1 MKYAHAT
8 ILGASLLVSA
18 SASAEDFGPTA
29 AQQPNVTYRVMT
41 SPSALDAGQNSN
53 YPLDPQHSV
62 PLMSSPSANDV
73 GQNSNYPL
81 DPQHMVAMDNSSV
94 VMPNN
99 NGPVQS
105 ANSLPVSIAP
115 QTRFA
120 NHRTQPV
127 VRGNAATAQR
137 ANPNG

>member
-1 MKYAHAT
+1 MKYVNAA
-8 ILGASLLVSA
+8 ILSGSLLVSA
-18 SASAEDFGPTA
+18 SASAEDFGPSA
-29 AQQPNVTYRVMT
+29 AQQSNVTERVMT

-53 YPLDPQHSV
+53 YPLDPNHT
-62 PLMSSPSANDV
+62 
-73 GQNSNYPL
+73 
-81 DPQHMVAMDNSSV
+81 VAMDNSSV

-105 ANSLPVSIAP
+105 ANSLPVSITP
-115 QTRFA
+115 ESQFA

-127 VRGNAATAQR
+127 ARGNAATESP